1 MSYHST
7 TLYSPDVDPD
17 FQHLKSLTLS
27 FLFPNV
33 VEVVRSNSPNRV
45 LQQGKYIFFFR
56 FVPIACWLL
65 VNLTLVVDLCQFC
78 RQVPCVLWASWP
90 IASWQKAHLP
100 CPCKG
105 RRFEQSKL
113 EKLPWCYV
121 FVVRKKPP
129 TNQRPK
135 QSTHPSY
142 THLAWK
148 WTLLVWGLSVCIFSE
163 WVGIQN

>member
-1 MSYHST
+1 MSCHST
-7 TLYSPDVDPD
+7 ILYSPDLDPD

-27 FLFPNV
+27 FLFPNA
-33 VEVVRSNSPNRV
+33 VEVVGSNSPNRV
-45 LQQGKYIFFFR
+45 LQQRKYIFFFR

-65 VNLTLVVDLCQFC
+65 VNLNLVVGLSVLQTGTLCALGQ
-78 RQVPCVLWASWP
+78 LT
-90 IASWQKAHLP
+90 IARWQKAHLP
-100 CPCKG
+100 CPCKA
-105 RRFEQSKL
+105 RSYEQSKL
-113 EKLPWCYV
+113 QKLPWCYM

-135 QSTHPSY
+135 QSTRPSY

-148 WTLLVWGLSVCIFSE
+148 WTLLVWELSVWIFSK